1 MLMKYQKISS
11 KAGYPV
17 YAEPLDK
24 CIWIVPVTKKIT
36 EFIKIASLVVFF
48 IFVIMYTG
56 VM

>member
-24 CIWIVPVTKKIT
+24 CIWIVPVTKKLRNLLKLQVLL
-36 EFIKIASLVVFF
+36 FSLFSL
-48 IFVIMYTG
+48 
-56 VM
+56 